1 MGPQLNPN
9 KARQRSCTNVHIF
22 PHTRVPVQTHY
33 CLLIGMTC
41 AAIIRS
47 RSNACQRR
55 SIFGSGPAT
64 LVDDWGRANGPW
76 ACRAVLSH
84 LARSAV
90 LSDSA
95 VCVCVRE
102 RARERSGVV
111 ESLLLRS
118 YATMS
123 PFTENRNRECLDV
136 WVRLADVLQTRCF
149 VVE

>member
-1 MGPQLNPN
+1 MGLQLNPN

-95 VCVCVRE
+95 GVCMCE
-102 RARERSGVV
+102 RARERERERSEVV

-123 PFTENRNRECLDV
+123 PFCDSGKS
-136 WVRLADVLQTRCF
+136 
-149 VVE
+149 